1 MQRSQERTPKWTYRP
16 LIGSKTY
23 QPASYGSRAYRRDYR
38 KKFFRAVHRGLT
50 SEAPAND
57 GHGLSLLDPRRIGN
71 GFRQRWR
78 QHLRHDF
85 ALRQMQHRL
94 VQREPRDRRRMQ
106 LVRLCAASSDH
117 HLRVRLQEHTQGD
130 AISRSKQSVLP
141 GDSGKSLERALSQV
155 AILGVVAVR
164 VQAQQSDRSRR
175 VSSGRGRI
183 LHGLAASRERAQNHT
198 DGHLWS
204 GGDITDA
211 SCTWPL

>member
-1 MQRSQERTPKWTYRP
+1 
-16 LIGSKTY
+16 
-23 QPASYGSRAYRRDYR
+23 
-38 KKFFRAVHRGLT
+38 
-50 SEAPAND
+50 
-57 GHGLSLLDPRRIGN
+57 
-71 GFRQRWR
+71 
-78 QHLRHDF
+78 
-85 ALRQMQHRL
+85 MQHRL
-94 VQREPRDRRRMQ
+94 VQREPLDRRRMQ

-164 VQAQQSDRSRR
+164 VQATHSDRSRR

-198 DGHLWS
+198 VADLTPGCN
-204 GGDITDA
+204 IKEATF
-211 SCTWPL
+211 TWILES